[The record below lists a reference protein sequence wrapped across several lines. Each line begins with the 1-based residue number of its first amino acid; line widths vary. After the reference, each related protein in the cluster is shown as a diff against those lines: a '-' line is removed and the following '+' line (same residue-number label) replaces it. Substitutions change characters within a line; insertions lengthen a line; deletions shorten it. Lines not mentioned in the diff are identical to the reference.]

1 MPPSTGMDTDMAND
15 SFKGKVAAVTGST
28 SGIGLE
34 IAQEFAKAGADIAI
48 NGFGNQHEI
57 DAKVAQL
64 RGFGRRVEYFG
75 SDMSKGAEAEDF
87 VRQVLARL
95 GSCDI
100 LVNNAGV
107 QHVAPIETFPA
118 EQWDKIIAINLT
130 AAFHTI
136 KAAIPGMKAK
146 NWGRII
152 NIASAHGLRASP
164 YKSAYVA
171 AKHGLLGLTKTA
183 ALELAETPITAN
195 SICPG
200 FVKTSLVEGQIAAQ
214 AEANNMSEADVVQK
228 IILASQPTHR
238 FVETSEIAGTALFLA
253 GPFAANITGAAI
265 SVDGGWTAR

>member
-1 MPPSTGMDTDMAND
+1 MAD
-15 SFKGKVAAVTGST
+15 ASFKGKVAAVTGST
-28 SGIGLE
+28 SGIGLA
-34 IAQEFAKAGADIAI
+34 IAEEFAKAGADIAI
-48 NGFGNQHEI
+48 NGFGDPAAI
-57 DAKVAQL
+57 DAEVARL
-64 RGFGRRVEYFG
+64 RALGGRVEYFG
-75 SDMSKGAEAEDF
+75 SDMSKGDQAEDF
-87 VRQVLARL
+87 VRQTLAKL
-95 GSCDI
+95 GRCDI

-107 QHVAPIETFPA
+107 QHVEPIETFPA

-136 KAAIPGMKAK
+136 KAAIPGMKA
-146 NWGRII
+146 NGFGRII

-164 YKSAYVA
+164 FKSAYVA

-183 ALELAETPITAN
+183 ALELAETPVTAN

-200 FVKTSLVEGQIAAQ
+200 FVKTPLVEGQIADQ
-214 AEANNMSEADVVQK
+214 AKANNMSEADVVQK

-238 FVETSEIAGTALFLA
+238 FVETSEIAGMVLFLA

>member
-1 MPPSTGMDTDMAND
+1 MAND
-15 SFKGKVAAVTGST
+15 SFKGKVAAITGST

-34 IAQEFAKAGADIAI
+34 IAGEFAKAGADIAL
-48 NGFGNQHEI
+48 NGFGKQDEI
-57 DAKVAQL
+57 DAEVARL
-64 RGFGRRVEYFG
+64 RGFGGRVEYFG
-75 SDMSKGAEAEDF
+75 LDMSKGVDAEQF
-87 VRQVLARL
+87 VPQVVAML

-100 LVNNAGV
+100 LVNNAGI
-107 QHVAPIETFPA
+107 QHVARIETFPT
-118 EQWDKIIAINLT
+118 EQWDRIIATNLT

-136 KAAIPGMKAK
+136 KAAIPGMKAN

-200 FVKTSLVEGQIAAQ
+200 FVKTPLVEGQIAAQ
-214 AEANNMSEADVVQK
+214 ARANNMSEADVVQK
-228 IILASQPTHR
+228 IILTRQPTHR
-238 FVETSEIAGTALFLA
+238 FVETSEIAGTAMFLA